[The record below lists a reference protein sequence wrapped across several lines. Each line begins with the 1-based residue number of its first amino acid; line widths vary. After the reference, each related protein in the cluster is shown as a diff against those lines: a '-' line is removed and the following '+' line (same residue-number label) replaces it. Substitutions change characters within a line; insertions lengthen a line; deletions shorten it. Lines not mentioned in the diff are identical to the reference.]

1 MSRVRGALWMARI
14 AVGGSAVAYLREHER
29 FQTFGADEIRQRQH
43 DLLASTLRHAHEHVP
58 YYRRVLS
65 ERGVVDSG
73 KVHLDRFTDVPVLE
87 KATLREHFDELR
99 ADDADPSGLLLNTT
113 GGSTGEPV
121 RFLQDRATHEWKV
134 ATKLLFNA
142 WAGIRPGARTL
153 MLWGSEKDLAL
164 ASRSAASRVG
174 AWLRN
179 EIAFNAFHMT
189 EADMRAYTETH
200 NAFRPEFV
208 LAYAQSIY
216 QWARFIEAAGL
227 QVAPPKAIMTSATNL
242 EPDMRATIERV
253 FGARVYDRYGSR
265 EVGDIACENG
275 DGKGL
280 VVAPRTQ
287 FVEVVD
293 AAGRPVP
300 PGELGDVVVTL
311 LTNRAMPLIRYR
323 IGDAARMAPGPL
335 GDIAWP
341 RLTEIAGRV
350 TDIFYTADGEQI
362 YGGYFTRMFYRMPSV
377 AQFQIVQ
384 EAYDHMVLR
393 IVPARH
399 ASEADLDA
407 ELADATAK
415 MRQVMGPS
423 CRIELE
429 RVDTIA
435 PGPSGK
441 RRYTISH
448 VGPPPGAATSPTD
461 AGATGTTATGTT
473 AAGTTA
479 ATDGGPTSDG
489 SGAGTVVKR

>member
-65 ERGVVDSG
+65 ERGVVDGG

-99 ADDADPSGLLLNTT
+99 ADDADPAGLLLNTT

-179 EIAFNAFHMT
+179 EIALNAFHMT

-473 AAGTTA
+473 ATGTTA

>member
-1 MSRVRGALWMARI
+1 MSRVRGALWMARL
-14 AVGGSAVAYLREHER
+14 AAGGSAVSYLREHER
-29 FQTFGADEIRQRQH
+29 FQTYGAEEVRQRQRA
-43 DLLASTLRHAHEHVP
+43 LLAATLLHAHEHVP

-65 ERGVVDSG
+65 DCGVVDGG
-73 KVHLDRFTDVPVLE
+73 KVLLDRFTDVPVLE
-87 KATLREHFDELR
+87 KATLREHFDDLR

-121 RFLQDRATHEWKV
+121 RFLQDRATHDWKV
-134 ATKLLFNA
+134 ATKVLFNA

-153 MLWGSEKDLAL
+153 VLWGSEKDLAQ

-179 EIAFNAFHMT
+179 EIALNAFHMT
-189 EADMRAYTETH
+189 EADMRAYTRAH

-216 QWARFIEAAGL
+216 QWARFIEAADL

-275 DGKGL
+275 DGMGL
-280 VVAPRTQ
+280 LVAPRTQ

-323 IGDAARMAPGPL
+323 IGDAARMALGPV
-335 GDIAWP
+335 GDVAWP

-350 TDIFYTADGEQI
+350 TDIFYTADGEQV

-393 IVPARH
+393 IVPSRQAT
-399 ASEADLDA
+399 EAGLDA
-407 ELADATAK
+407 ELSEATAK
-415 MRQVMGPS
+415 IGRVMGLS
-423 CRIELE
+423 CRVDVE

-435 PGPSGK
+435 PGPTGK

-448 VGPPPGAATSPTD
+448 VGPPSGAVTRPTD
-461 AGATGTTATGTT
+461 ASTTH
-473 AAGTTA
+473 AGSS
-479 ATDGGPTSDG
+479 TSDG
-489 SGAGTVVKR
+489 DGPGTVVTR